1 MPLISVVMPAYNMES
16 YIGDS
21 MRSVINQTISDWEL
35 IIINDGSTDN
45 TLAIIEPF
53 VASDSRIKV
62 ITQENSGVS
71 AARNHGLKVATGK
84 YIAFLD
90 ADDLYDPRYLELMSE
105 ALEQGA
111 DMALCKYRELDGERI
126 LSESPEEVNELVDNS
141 LIQHLLTVRNTHANM
156 AFAYRLE
163 LLRKYDI
170 TFLEGCANGEDRMF
184 VLKAAFYSKVAF
196 VPEYLYFYLYR
207 RDSACRADIDYQ
219 KYFAKLDGYLA
230 LDHFFAE
237 QAQVRTVVPC
247 YRTYIEREI
256 TGIHNDLRRQFW
268 RDLKD
273 KKFTEVKEALDQY
286 QLRYQKPFSA
296 PQKGFKKVTN
306 FLKIKLIQLNN
317 EKVWRKIFL

>member
-21 MRSVINQTISDWEL
+21 IRSVLNQTISDWEL

-45 TLAIIEPF
+45 SLTVIEPF
-53 VASDSRIKV
+53 VTSDSRIKV
-62 ITQENSGVS
+62 ITQENGGVS
-71 AARNHGLKVATGK
+71 VARNHGLKVAAGR

-90 ADDLYDPRYLELMSE
+90 ADDLYDPRYLELMSQ

-111 DMALCKYRELDGERI
+111 DMALCKYRELDGEKI
-126 LSESPEEVNELVDNS
+126 LSESPVEVSALVDNS
-141 LIQHLLTVRNTHANM
+141 LIQHLLTIRNTHANM

-163 LLRKYDI
+163 LLRKYGI

-184 VLKAAFYSKVAF
+184 VLQASFYSRVAF

-207 RDSACRADIDYQ
+207 RDSACRAAIDYQ

-237 QAQVRTVVPC
+237 QAQLRVVVPY

-273 KKFTEVKEALDQY
+273 KKFTVVKEALNQY
-286 QLRYQKPFSA
+286 QLRYQKPFNA
-296 PQKGFKKVTN
+296 PQKGFKKITN
-306 FLKIKLIQLNN
+306 FFKIKIITAHSERLWRLI
-317 EKVWRKIFL
+317 F